1 MAEQETI
8 YAAAIRHKG
17 RVCYMA
23 PPSRHHDIIY
33 NIAQNEGGFDQSSEQ
48 GFVTN
53 DGRFVGREEAAKIAI
68 EAGQIEQTKFQPGIL
83 FSEDLW

>member
-1 MAEQETI
+1 MAQQETI

-23 PPSRHHDIIY
+23 PPNRHHDIIHM
-33 NIAQNEGGFDQSSEQ
+33 IAQNEGEYDQSSEQ
-48 GFVTN
+48 GFVTTE
-53 DGRFVGREEAAKIAI
+53 GLFVDREEAARIAI
-68 EAGQIEQTKFQPGIL
+68 TSGQITETKFQPGLL